1 MNGVRILCDTNPLIY
16 LLDGHKDI
24 ARLLDR
30 KQIYLSVISELE
42 LFGKLNLSAHDNNI
56 IEVLLDE
63 CFIVDINQEI
73 KHIYREIKQSNI
85 IKLPDAII
93 AATAIY
99 LDIPLLTFDKG
110 FTNVSQLKLI
120 MCDW

>member
-1 MNGVRILCDTNPLIY
+1 MNGVRVVCDTNPIIY
-16 LLDGHKDI
+16 LLDGNKDI
-24 ARLLDR
+24 AKLLDN
-30 KQIYLSVISELE
+30 KQIYLSVLTELE
-42 LFGKLNLSAHDNNI
+42 LFGKPNLSVQDNKI
-56 IEVLLDE
+56 IGVLLDE
-63 CFIVDINQEI
+63 CFVIDINQEI
-73 KHIYREIKQSNI
+73 KHIYREIKQKHI

-110 FTNVSQLKLI
+110 FKNIPQLKLM